1 MLRLWGQLLGGP
13 TLGPWQG
20 MEVNK
25 AYFSAAELGRRRMM
39 SGYGLHMFLEENDAT
54 VRCHK
59 YWHRVNAQTPQNT
72 PKTLPNYMLL

>member
-39 SGYGLHMFLEENDAT
+39 SGYGLHMFLEENDAMIPVFSQVVT
-54 VRCHK
+54 SG
-59 YWHRVNAQTPQNT
+59 QE
-72 PKTLPNYMLL
+72 TLLK